1 MEIAKK
7 ISEIREAVKAMKK
20 QDVTIGFVPTMGYLH
35 KGHLS
40 LVKHSLAECCKTVV
54 SIFVNPT
61 QFGPSEDYDR
71 YPRDP
76 VRDAELLKKEGV
88 DLLFMPSVEEMYGKD
103 FFTSVE
109 VSSLAEK
116 LEGSLR
122 PGHFRGVCTVVCKL
136 FNIVTPDNA
145 YFGWKDAQ
153 QLVIIQ
159 KMVNDLNIP
168 VKVKGCPTVRESDGL
183 AASSRNIYIS
193 ADKRK
198 NAVALYKGLSKIKD
212 MVENM
217 GITATDVLLT
227 EGRESIERFS
237 GVELQYL
244 EIVEMDNLNPIKKV
258 EDRALILGAIK
269 VSGVRLIDNMM
280 VEMKRVTSQ

>member
-1 MEIAKK
+1 MEIVKK

-168 VKVKGCPTVRESDGL
+168 VKVKGCPTVREPDGL

-198 NAVALYKGLSKIKD
+198 NAVALYKGLSKIKE

-258 EDRALILGAIK
+258 EDRALVLGAIK

>member
-1 MEIAKK
+1 MEIVKK

-168 VKVKGCPTVRESDGL
+168 VKVKGCPTVREPDGL

-258 EDRALILGAIK
+258 EDRALVLGAIK

>member
-168 VKVKGCPTVRESDGL
+168 VKVKGCPTVREPDGL

-198 NAVALYKGLSKIKD
+198 NAVALYKGLSKIKE

-258 EDRALILGAIK
+258 EDRALVLGAIK
-269 VSGVRLIDNMM
+269 VSGVRLIDNMLISYG
-280 VEMKRVTSQ
+280 EKL

>member
-1 MEIAKK
+1 MEIVKK

-168 VKVKGCPTVRESDGL
+168 VKVKGCPTVREPDGL

-198 NAVALYKGLSKIKD
+198 NAVALYKGLSKIKE

-258 EDRALILGAIK
+258 EDRALVLGAIK
-269 VSGVRLIDNMM
+269 VSGVRLIDNMLISYG
-280 VEMKRVTSQ
+280 EKL

>member
-103 FFTSVE
+103 CFTSVD
-109 VSSLAEK
+109 VSTLAEK

-168 VKVKGCPTVRESDGL
+168 VKVKGCPTVREPDGL

-258 EDRALILGAIK
+258 EDRALVLGAIK
-269 VSGVRLIDNMM
+269 VSGVRLIDNMLISYG
-280 VEMKRVTSQ
+280 EKL

>member
-1 MEIAKK
+1 MEIVKK

-103 FFTSVE
+103 CFTSVE
-109 VSSLAEK
+109 VSTLAEK

-168 VKVKGCPTVRESDGL
+168 VKVTGCPTVREPDGL

-198 NAVALYKGLSKIKD
+198 NAVALYKGLSKIKE

-258 EDRALILGAIK
+258 EDRALVLGAIK
-269 VSGVRLIDNMM
+269 VSGVRLIDNMLISYG
-280 VEMKRVTSQ
+280 EKL

>member
-1 MEIAKK
+1 MEIVKK

-103 FFTSVE
+103 CFTSVD
-109 VSSLAEK
+109 VSTLAEK

-168 VKVKGCPTVRESDGL
+168 VKVKGCPTVREPDGL

-227 EGRESIERFS
+227 EGRKSIERFS

-258 EDRALILGAIK
+258 EDRALVLGAIK
-269 VSGVRLIDNMM
+269 VSGVRLIDNMLISYG
-280 VEMKRVTSQ
+280 EKL